1 MGRKINV
8 TKEQQDW
15 LREHYADTLNEELM
29 DALGL
34 KFSTFHRLVRTLG
47 LTKSEAYMN
56 EIHVKASEATA
67 KWWRINRDKV
77 AKKGLPPHL
86 VPYMHKPGDKPWA
99 GGNEEKWREALR
111 RGQEKRRQTVREER
125 ARISFGIEQKTAMR
139 LIQQPRKKILDR
151 SYLKR
156 RGYVLDEA
164 EVTAYWTPETRR
176 ATRLENRPRRYYKF
190 APLPQ

>member
-56 EIHVKASEATA
+56 EIHVKASDATA

-77 AKKGLPPHL
+77 AKKGLPAHL

-99 GGNEEKWREALR
+99 GGNEEKWRDEA
-111 RGQEKRRQTVREER
+111 GDGPPPGEEPLPGR
-125 ARISFGIEQKTAMR
+125 N
-139 LIQQPRKKILDR
+139 QPRRLRPGEPLAQRDPR
-151 SYLKR
+151 GAR
-156 RGYVLDEA
+156 RPKQDKGHPA
-164 EVTAYWTPETRR
+164 GHHC
-176 ATRLENRPRRYYKF
+176 
-190 APLPQ
+190 PLPEDIQMAGR